1 MNKFLIA
8 AATTLCAIALFA
20 ANGAKAAGFNVR
32 LSAPTGFSNLEKTGC
47 HGGRRAFRRH
57 AIQSV
62 RRNAQKKA
70 YIARQEALARKR
82 AIAKAEALKA
92 AKAAKI
98 AQAKAKAE
106 AKAAKLAQ
114 LEADK
119 PAETVAAADTQNS
132 SITTAKAD
140 VAAAPAKKEQ
150 KVAVAKELG
159 CKKFFPSAGM
169 TLSVPCE

>member
-8 AATTLCAIALFA
+8 TAATVLAIACFVA
-20 ANGAKAAGFNVR
+20 TGANAAGFNVR
-32 LSAPTGFSNLEKTGC
+32 LAAPNGFSNLEKTGC

-92 AKAAKI
+92 AKAERI
-98 AQAKAKAE
+98 ARAKAKAE
-106 AKAAKLAQ
+106 AAKLAQ

-119 PAETVAAADTQNS
+119 PAETAAVAETQNS
-132 SITTAKAD
+132 SITTAKGG
-140 VAAAPAKKEQ
+140 VAAATESKEQ

-159 CKKFFPSAGM
+159 CKQFFPSAGM